1 MVLTVRRVGGH
12 LEENEEKRGTV
23 CHLATTKPPPLQ
35 TASVGNLSPPPR
47 LSLLLL
53 ARALV
58 VDLWSGTASEVGP
71 KPTLFPLAA
80 ASWSGAGP
88 ESQQGGNCW

>member
-12 LEENEEKRGTV
+12 LEEREEKRETV
-23 CHLATTKPPPLQ
+23 CHLATTKPAPLQ
-35 TASVGNLSPPPR
+35 TASVRNLSPPPR

-88 ESQQGGNCW
+88 ESQRAENCW

>member
-35 TASVGNLSPPPR
+35 TTSVRNLSPPPR

-58 VDLWSGTASEVGP
+58 VDLWSGTPSEVGP

-80 ASWSGAGP
+80 SWSGAGP
-88 ESQQGGNCW
+88 ESQRAENCW

>member
-58 VDLWSGTASEVGP
+58 VDLWSGTPSEVGP